1 MVCKGS
7 VIVLLTS
14 LAEVYAKEADA
25 IASMDELIDSLLTKG
40 DHVSP
45 APRADLDETTL
56 GKAGNLAVQSGS
68 RARLTAPASSFQP
81 RAPPAA
87 APAAGARAEDLPQV
101 KVFGSMSDMRKRFES
116 LKTRATAEAEAG
128 TQRKLRVAVVGG
140 GPSGSCAAEIFAEE
154 PNIETFLFERKMD
167 NCKPCGGAIPY
178 CMVSEFDL
186 PENIIDRKVTK
197 MTMISPT
204 NKHIDIGSTLKPN
217 EYIGMTRREVIDGY
231 LRDRAISKGVKAYNA
246 LVMSIDMPKTET
258 GPYTLNYNLYAEEGS
273 KNKTG
278 VGVKKSLRWTS
289 SSVPTA
295 RTAEWPRRSMLGI
308 SSTPLPFR
316 SASRSQTS
324 R

>member
-1 MVCKGS
+1 
-7 VIVLLTS
+7 
-14 LAEVYAKEADA
+14 
-25 IASMDELIDSLLTKG
+25 
-40 DHVSP
+40 
-45 APRADLDETTL
+45 
-56 GKAGNLAVQSGS
+56 
-68 RARLTAPASSFQP
+68 
-81 RAPPAA
+81 
-87 APAAGARAEDLPQV
+87 
-101 KVFGSMSDMRKRFES
+101 MSDMRKRFES

-197 MTMISPT
+197 MTMVSPT
-204 NKHIDIGSTLKPN
+204 NKEINIGSTLKPN
-217 EYIGMTRREVIDGY
+217 EYIGMTRREVLDGY
-231 LRDRAISKGVKAYNA
+231 LRDRAVSKGVKAYNA

-278 VGVKKSLRWTS
+278 VGVKKSLEVDVIIGADGANSRVAKEIDAGDFEYAIAFQERIKISDEQMKRYEDMAEMYVGDDVSPDFYGWVFPKYDHVGVGTGT
-289 SSVPTA
+289 VIDKTA
-295 RTAEWPRRSMLGI
+295 
-308 SSTPLPFR
+308 FKK
-316 SASRSQTS
+316 
-324 R
+324 